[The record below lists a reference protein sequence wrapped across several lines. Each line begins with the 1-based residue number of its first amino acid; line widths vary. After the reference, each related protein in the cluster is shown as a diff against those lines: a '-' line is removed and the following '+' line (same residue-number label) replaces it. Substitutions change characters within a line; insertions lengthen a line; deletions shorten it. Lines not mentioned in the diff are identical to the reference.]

1 MKYDKL
7 KQVMQD
13 RRISTRRLA
22 IEAGIVP
29 QSLYAALGGK
39 VPFWPGWRQRVA
51 EALGMDEAEL
61 FEEVTEHEADQND
74 SGSR

>member
-7 KQVMQD
+7 KQVMKDQ
-13 RRISTRRLA
+13 RISTRRLA

-29 QSLYAALGGK
+29 QSLYAALSGK
-39 VPFWPGWRQRVA
+39 VTFWPGWRRRVA